1 MTFPFRRKPR
11 TLIFRCAVA
20 TTLLASLPGV
30 AQAQPAPPLR
40 VDPALLGLPAIAPAL
55 PVKRS
60 PAGQA
65 DGAPAESK
73 PVVTPVIEARPVPTP
88 TTAEEPVQ
96 AAVEVSEQPSAEG
109 VSSPAANVGP
119 DVQAGKA
126 LARDAEQPVISQ
138 PDQGRAE
145 PLAETPKASAP
156 GAETAAPSALSA
168 SPATTIAVPPP
179 AEQAAPSVEKEAP
192 SVIST
197 PSPVPVKPAGVVA
210 EVPSSSSPASATP
223 PAEAETGSQAT
234 FLSAQRI
241 SGVVD
246 RELIAQDDAELR
258 QADRVLTADQ
268 LTYWPVEDEVEAVGS
283 ARFQQRDDVVSGTKM
298 RMRLEDHFGFFDDA
312 SYFVKRPPRSAAGAK
327 SRGDV
332 ASGLAPT
339 EADSE
344 FSGGFAAPMS
354 FGLVPGQTK
363 LKYHQDA
370 NGEPTEARGTAQRI
384 DFEGENQ
391 IRLSSATYTTCKPG
405 NDDWFLSVADLKL
418 DYDNE
423 VGSGN
428 DATIHFLGVP
438 ILYSPW
444 LSFSLN
450 NHRKSG
456 FLTPR
461 YGSSSDSG
469 FEFTLPYY
477 WNIAP
482 NMDAT
487 FEPTLLTKRGLLLG
501 TDFRYLNAAYGGT
514 YVGNVRGEYLP
525 NDRVANR
532 DRWGVALTHSQVAA
546 NGFSGA
552 INYNRVSDSDYYTDL
567 SSEITKTSETQLL
580 QQGLLSYGGGGW
592 WNATANVQTFQ
603 TLQPDP
609 QNPVTPPYQ
618 LLPQITVN
626 ARQPDLLSTDSAFF
640 GQYTSFVRPDSSTV
654 DGQRTVVQPQISLP
668 YITPGWYVTPR
679 VGVNVTHY
687 ALNYPGSTNVLPTS
701 INRNLPIFSVDSGM
715 TFERP
720 SNWFGRDYTQTL
732 EPRLYYL
739 NIPYENQDD
748 IPIFDTALADF
759 NFAQIF
765 ADNQFSGWDR
775 INNANQLTA
784 ALSSRLI
791 NPASGNEIMRG
802 MVGQRLYFTK
812 DKVALPG
819 ATTRQWDRSDFLA
832 GFTGQILP
840 RVYAD
845 AALQYTVDDQEFQR
859 YSFGAR
865 YFPEA
870 GKLLNASYSY
880 NTQAV
885 TPIKQVDVSGQW
897 PIDGRWQAVG
907 RYNYSFLQNQPIE
920 IIGGLEYNAGCWVVR
935 VVGQRLQTTEADA
948 TTRAFVQLELSDFS
962 RLGSNP
968 ISLLQRRI
976 PGYGVANQ
984 PQTDSA
990 LAEQ

>member
-1 MTFPFRRKPR
+1 
-11 TLIFRCAVA
+11 LIFCCSFAS
-20 TTLLASLPGV
+20 TLVGSLPAV
-30 AQAQPAPPLR
+30 AQAQAEPPLR
-40 VDPALLGLPAIAPAL
+40 VDPALLGLPAAAPTAPL
-55 PVKRS
+55 SRPPVTKVDS
-60 PAGQA
+60 
-65 DGAPAESK
+65 APAETK
-73 PVVTPVIEARPVPTP
+73 PVLKPVIEARPVPAP
-88 TTAEEPVQ
+88 
-96 AAVEVSEQPSAEG
+96 
-109 VSSPAANVGP
+109 SPAAEPAQAASDVGKESAAEAVATP
-119 DVQAGKA
+119 LTESRPAVEPEGEPEVTLVREAEPQAQ
-126 LARDAEQPVISQ
+126 QPEPEPVTQPAQSQ
-138 PDQGRAE
+138 AE
-145 PLAETPKASAP
+145 PLVEKPEARARVQEPVSPRPAP
-156 GAETAAPSALSA
+156 GAAATTTTAVPAPAELAAPTPTSLPL
-168 SPATTIAVPPP
+168 PAT
-179 AEQAAPSVEKEAP
+179 PSATE
-192 SVIST
+192 
-197 PSPVPVKPAGVVA
+197 
-210 EVPSSSSPASATP
+210 SATP
-223 PAEAETGSQAT
+223 QAAETEAGSQAT

-246 RELIAQDDAELR
+246 RELIAEDSAELR
-258 QADRVLTADQ
+258 QIDKLLTADRM
-268 LTYWPVEDEVEAVGS
+268 TYWPVDDEVEAVGN
-283 ARFQQRDDVVSGTKM
+283 ARFQQREDVVSGTRM
-298 RMRLEDHFGFFDDA
+298 RMRLEDQFGFFDDA
-312 SYFVKRPPRSAAGAK
+312 SYLVKRPPRTAAAAK
-327 SRGDV
+327 SGEAGGGDG
-332 ASGLAPT
+332 AAT
-339 EADSE
+339 EPGSDFNS
-344 FSGGFAAPMS
+344 GFAAPRS
-354 FGLVPGQTK
+354 FGLLPGQTR
-363 LKYHQDA
+363 LKYSDDA
-370 NGEPTEARGTAQRI
+370 NGGATAARGSAQRI

-391 IRLSSATYTTCKPG
+391 IRMSSATYTTCKPG
-405 NDDWFLSVADLKL
+405 NDDWYLSIADLQL

-423 VGSGN
+423 VGSGKE
-428 DATIHFLGVP
+428 ATVHFLGVP

-450 NHRKSG
+450 NQRKSG
-456 FLTPR
+456 FLTPS

-514 YVGNVRGEYLP
+514 YTGNVRGEYLP

-532 DRWGVALTHSQVAA
+532 DRWGVALTHSQVAG

-567 SSEITKTSETQLL
+567 SSEITQTSETQLL
-580 QQGLLSYGGGGW
+580 QQGLLTYSGGGW
-592 WNATANVQTFQ
+592 WSATANVQSFQ
-603 TLQPDP
+603 TLQPDL

-618 LLPQITVN
+618 LMPQITVN
-626 ARQPDLLSTDSAFF
+626 ARQPDFYSTDSSFF
-640 GQYTSFVRPDSSTV
+640 GQYTDFVRPDLSTV
-654 DGQRTVVQPQISLP
+654 EGQRTVMQPQISIP
-668 YITPGWYVTPR
+668 YVTPGWYVTPR
-679 VGVNVTHY
+679 LGVNVTHY
-687 ALNYPGSTNVLPTS
+687 ALSYPGSANIRPTS

-715 TFERP
+715 TFERS

-765 ADNQFSGWDR
+765 SDNQFSGWDR

-791 NPASGNEIMRG
+791 NPTSGNEIMRG
-802 MVGQRLYFTK
+802 MVGQRLYFSD

-819 ATTRQWDRSDFLA
+819 TTTREWDRSDFLA
-832 GFTGQILP
+832 GFTGQVLP

-845 AALQYTVDDQEFQR
+845 AALQYDVDNQQAER
-859 YSFGAR
+859 YSLGAR
-865 YFPEA
+865 YFPET

-885 TPIKQVDVSGQW
+885 TPIKQIDIAGQW
-897 PIDGRWQAVG
+897 PLTGRLQAVG
-907 RYNYSFLQNQPIE
+907 RYNYSFLQKQPIE

-962 RLGSNP
+962 RLGSSP
-968 ISLLQRRI
+968 INLLQRRI

-984 PQTDSA
+984 PQTNSA

>member
-1 MTFPFRRKPR
+1 VIRK
-11 TLIFRCAVA
+11 
-20 TTLLASLPGV
+20 
-30 AQAQPAPPLR
+30 
-40 VDPALLGLPAIAPAL
+40 
-55 PVKRS
+55 
-60 PAGQA
+60 
-65 DGAPAESK
+65 
-73 PVVTPVIEARPVPTP
+73 
-88 TTAEEPVQ
+88 
-96 AAVEVSEQPSAEG
+96 
-109 VSSPAANVGP
+109 
-119 DVQAGKA
+119 
-126 LARDAEQPVISQ
+126 

-145 PLAETPKASAP
+145 PLVEKPEARARVQEPVPPTPAL
-156 GAETAAPSALSA
+156 GAA
-168 SPATTIAVPPP
+168 ATTTTAVPAP
-179 AEQAAPSVEKEAP
+179 AEQAAPTPTSLPLPA
-192 SVIST
+192 T
-197 PSPVPVKPAGVVA
+197 PSAT
-210 EVPSSSSPASATP
+210 ESATP
-223 PAEAETGSQAT
+223 QPVETEAGSQAT

-246 RELIAQDDAELR
+246 RELIAEDSAELR
-258 QADRVLTADQ
+258 QIDKILTADRM
-268 LTYWPVEDEVEAVGS
+268 TYWPVDDEVEAVGN
-283 ARFQQRDDVVSGTKM
+283 ARFQQREDVVSGTKM
-298 RMRLEDHFGFFDDA
+298 RMRLEDQFGFFDDA
-312 SYFVKRPPRSAAGAK
+312 SYFVKRPPRTAAAAKAGEAGVPDGA
-327 SRGDV
+327 
-332 ASGLAPT
+332 AT
-339 EADSE
+339 EPGSDFNS
-344 FSGGFAAPMS
+344 GFAAPRS
-354 FGLVPGQTK
+354 FGLVPGQTR
-363 LKYHQDA
+363 LKYSDDV
-370 NGEPTEARGTAQRI
+370 NGGATAARGSAQRI

-391 IRLSSATYTTCKPG
+391 IRMSSATYTTCKPG
-405 NDDWFLSVADLKL
+405 NDDWYLSIADLQL

-428 DATIHFLGVP
+428 EATVHFLGVP

-450 NHRKSG
+450 NQRKSG
-456 FLTPR
+456 FLTPS

-514 YVGNVRGEYLP
+514 YAGNVRGEYLP

-532 DRWGVALTHSQVAA
+532 DRWGVALTHSQVAG

-567 SSEITKTSETQLL
+567 SSEITQTSETQLL
-580 QQGLLSYGGGGW
+580 QQGLLTYSGGGW
-592 WNATANVQTFQ
+592 WSATANVQSFQ
-603 TLQPDP
+603 TLQPDL

-618 LLPQITVN
+618 LMPQITVN
-626 ARQPDLLSTDSAFF
+626 ARQPDFHSTDSSFF
-640 GQYTSFVRPDSSTV
+640 GQYTDFVRPDLSTV
-654 DGQRTVVQPQISLP
+654 EGQRTVMQPQISIP
-668 YITPGWYVTPR
+668 YVTPGWYVTPR
-679 VGVNVTHY
+679 LGVNVTHY
-687 ALNYPGSTNVLPTS
+687 ALSYPGSANILPTS

-715 TFERP
+715 TFERS

-739 NIPYENQDD
+739 NIPYKNQDD

-765 ADNQFSGWDR
+765 SDNQFSGWDR

-791 NPASGNEIMRG
+791 NPTSGNEIMRG
-802 MVGQRLYFTK
+802 MVGQRLYFTD

-819 ATTRQWDRSDFLA
+819 TSTREWDRSDFLA
-832 GFTGQILP
+832 GFTGQVLP

-845 AALQYTVDDQEFQR
+845 AALQYDVDNQQADR
-859 YSFGAR
+859 YSLGAR
-865 YFPEA
+865 YFPET

-885 TPIKQVDVSGQW
+885 TPIKQIDIAGQW
-897 PIDGRWQAVG
+897 PLTGRLQAVG
-907 RYNYSFLQNQPIE
+907 RYNYSFLQKQPIE

-962 RLGSNP
+962 RLGSSP
-968 ISLLQRRI
+968 INLLQRRI

-984 PQTDSA
+984 PQTNSA